1 MLFRSLADHQT
12 HANVELFDAQAEADS
27 AHRKGLLRLLQL
39 QMKEQ
44 ITGLRKSLPV
54 RQLAMHFLPF
64 GSEAELTDQL
74 VEAGLTRACLGD
86 PLPRKQTEFMT
97 RRSEGKTRLGL
108 VTQEIAALAARILEE
123 HAGLQKKLTSAK
135 AFPQVAQDIQAQ
147 VQRLLPKNFIIATPY
162 AQLAHLPRYLKA
174 ATVRLDKLKADPA
187 RDTRLASDLAPL
199 LHNYLRKH
207 MEHLKARVTDARLE
221 EFRWL
226 LEELRV
232 SLFAQE
238 LRTPMPVSV
247 KRLQKAW
254 DAYRN
259 L

>member
-1 MLFRSLADHQT
+1 MLFRS
-12 HANVELFDAQAEADS
+12 
-27 AHRKGLLRLLQL
+27 
-39 QMKEQ
+39 
-44 ITGLRKSLPV
+44 RKSLPV
-54 RQLAMHFLPF
+54 RQLAMLFMPF

-74 VEAGLTRACLGD
+74 VEAGLTRACLAD
-86 PLPRKQTEFMT
+86 PLPRKQAEFMT
-97 RRSEGKTRLGL
+97 RRGEGKTRLGL
-108 VTQEIAALAARILEE
+108 VTQEIASLTARILEE
-123 HAGLQKKLTSAK
+123 HATLQKKLTGAK
-135 AFPQVAQDIQAQ
+135 AFATVAQDIQAQ
-147 VQRLLPKNFIIATPY
+147 VQRLLPNNFITATPY

-174 ATVRLDKLKADPA
+174 AAVRLDKLKSDPA
-187 RDTRLASDLAPL
+187 RDTRLAGDLAPL
-199 LHNYLRKH
+199 LQNYLRKH

-238 LRTPMPVSV
+238 LKTPMPVSV

-254 DAYRN
+254 DAWRN